1 MLREARTG
9 LASTLRD
16 VVSRAVAQE
25 IAAENELEVRQRALQ
40 AILGKEAPPLAPIRP
55 NAEIT
60 PPQPADIK
68 QWAGAAEKDNINV
81 QIQMAAVEIA
91 SREVERQRAGHYP
104 TVDLVANL
112 GKSTAFA
119 STVGGQLETD
129 FQNVGVQINLPIF
142 QGGLVNSRTN
152 EASANR
158 AAAEST
164 LEQTRRNAALQARQH
179 YLGAVN
185 GLAQVKALKAALVSS
200 QSSLE
205 SNRLGFEVGVRIN
218 IDVLNADNQV
228 FVTRRDLARAVL
240 DTLMSHFRL
249 KAAVGTLSED
259 DILAVVA
266 ELCEV
271 PSESLYV
278 KLRQRQRGP
287 RQYEKLDSARHE
299 FVVREGGHRFLVNL
313 SDYLDTGLFL
323 DHRETRAL
331 VGRMA
336 RGKRVLNLFAYTG
349 SFSVYAAAGGAQS
362 TVTMDLSA
370 TYLDWAGR
378 NFALNGMDP
387 RQHVRVRAEAL
398 SYLRAPR
405 TVPAA
410 AGPFDLIVLDPPTF
424 SNSKKM
430 AGTLD
435 VLRDHP
441 LLIADSLRL
450 LAPGGALLFSCN
462 HHRFTLRAD
471 EIPGAHFQD
480 LSAQTL
486 PRDFHDPR
494 THRCFLVTHGEPDR
508 RSLPLPVRHPPVPT

>member
-1 MLREARTG
+1 MDPRALMFQNRLRKNLRRLLPWARQRGIEA
-9 LASTLRD
+9 LRLYD
-16 VVSRAVAQE
+16 HD
-25 IAAENELEVRQRALQ
+25 IPEVRVVVDRYGERVVVWEYA
-40 AILGKEAPPLAPIRP
+40 RP
-55 NAEIT
+55 AR
-60 PPQPADIK
+60 PD
-68 QWAGAAEKDNINV
+68 D
-81 QIQMAAVEIA
+81 
-91 SREVERQRAGHYP
+91 
-104 TVDLVANL
+104 
-112 GKSTAFA
+112 
-119 STVGGQLETD
+119 
-129 FQNVGVQINLPIF
+129 
-142 QGGLVNSRTN
+142 
-152 EASANR
+152 R
-158 AAAEST
+158 AADEGEPGETAT
-164 LEQTRRNAALQARQH
+164 AAS
-179 YLGAVN
+179 Y
-185 GLAQVKALKAALVSS
+185 
-200 QSSLE
+200 
-205 SNRLGFEVGVRIN
+205 
-218 IDVLNADNQV
+218 
-228 FVTRRDLARAVL
+228 T
-240 DTLMSHFRL
+240 
-249 KAAVGTLSED
+249 D

-271 PSESLYV
+271 PGESLYV

-299 FVVREGGHRFLVNL
+299 FVVREGGQKFLVNL

-331 VGRMA
+331 VGCLA

-349 SFSVYAAAGGAQS
+349 SFSVYAAAGGALS

-370 TYLDWAGR
+370 TYLDWAER

-387 RQHVRVRAEAL
+387 RQHVLVRAEAL

-441 LLIADSLRL
+441 LLIEDCLRL

-462 HHRFTLRAD
+462 HHRFALRAD

-494 THRCFLVTHGEPDR
+494 THRCFLITRGEPDR
-508 RSLPLPVRHPPVPT
+508 LPLLRPPLRLPLVPT

>member
-1 MLREARTG
+1 MDPRAIMFHNRLRKNLRRLLPWARQRGIEA
-9 LASTLRD
+9 LRLYD
-16 VVSRAVAQE
+16 HD
-25 IAAENELEVRQRALQ
+25 IPEVRLVVDRYGDRVVVWEYARP
-40 AILGKEAPPLAPIRP
+40 ARRDAREPAGEEAGDA
-55 NAEIT
+55 T
-60 PPQPADIK
+60 
-68 QWAGAAEKDNINV
+68 
-81 QIQMAAVEIA
+81 
-91 SREVERQRAGHYP
+91 
-104 TVDLVANL
+104 
-112 GKSTAFA
+112 
-119 STVGGQLETD
+119 
-129 FQNVGVQINLPIF
+129 
-142 QGGLVNSRTN
+142 
-152 EASANR
+152 
-158 AAAEST
+158 AAAT
-164 LEQTRRNAALQARQH
+164 ADTTADTTAAAT
-179 YLGAVN
+179 
-185 GLAQVKALKAALVSS
+185 S
-200 QSSLE
+200 
-205 SNRLGFEVGVRIN
+205 
-218 IDVLNADNQV
+218 
-228 FVTRRDLARAVL
+228 
-240 DTLMSHFRL
+240 DTASD
-249 KAAVGTLSED
+249 TYTD

-299 FVVREGGHRFLVNL
+299 FVIREGGHRFLVNL

-331 VGRMA
+331 VQRLA

-349 SFSVYAAAGGAQS
+349 SFSVYAAAGGAAS
-362 TVTMDLSA
+362 TVTMDLST

-378 NFALNGMDP
+378 NFALNNMDP
-387 RQHVRVRAEAL
+387 QQHVRVRAEAL

-410 AGPFDLIVLDPPTF
+410 AGPFDLIILDPPTF

-450 LAPGGALLFSCN
+450 LAPGGSLLFSCN
-462 HHRFTLRAD
+462 HHRFSLRAD
-471 EIPGAHFQD
+471 ELPGARFQD

-494 THRCFLVTHGEPDR
+494 THRCFLFTRGEPEP
-508 RSLPLPVRHPPVPT
+508 LPLVRA

>member
-1 MLREARTG
+1 MDPRALMFHNRLRKNLRRLLPWARQRGIEA
-9 LASTLRD
+9 LRLYD
-16 VVSRAVAQE
+16 HD
-25 IAAENELEVRQRALQ
+25 IPEVRVVVDRYGERVVVWEYA
-40 AILGKEAPPLAPIRP
+40 RP
-55 NAEIT
+55 AR
-60 PPQPADIK
+60 PD
-68 QWAGAAEKDNINV
+68 D
-81 QIQMAAVEIA
+81 
-91 SREVERQRAGHYP
+91 
-104 TVDLVANL
+104 
-112 GKSTAFA
+112 
-119 STVGGQLETD
+119 
-129 FQNVGVQINLPIF
+129 
-142 QGGLVNSRTN
+142 
-152 EASANR
+152 R
-158 AAAEST
+158 AAPEGEPGET
-164 LEQTRRNAALQARQH
+164 PAAAS
-179 YLGAVN
+179 Y
-185 GLAQVKALKAALVSS
+185 
-200 QSSLE
+200 
-205 SNRLGFEVGVRIN
+205 
-218 IDVLNADNQV
+218 
-228 FVTRRDLARAVL
+228 T
-240 DTLMSHFRL
+240 
-249 KAAVGTLSED
+249 D

-271 PSESLYV
+271 PGESLYV

-299 FVVREGGHRFLVNL
+299 FVVREGGHQFLVNL

-331 VGRMA
+331 VGRLA

-349 SFSVYAAAGGAQS
+349 SFSVYAAAGGARS

-387 RQHVRVRAEAL
+387 RQHVLVRAEAL

-441 LLIADSLRL
+441 LLIQDSLRL

-471 EIPGAHFQD
+471 EIPGVRFED

-494 THRCFLVTHGEPDR
+494 THRCFLVTRGEPER
-508 RSLPLPVRHPPVPT
+508 LSLRLPLVPT

>member
-1 MLREARTG
+1 MDPRALMFQNRLRKNLRRLLPWARQRGIEA
-9 LASTLRD
+9 LRLYD
-16 VVSRAVAQE
+16 HD
-25 IAAENELEVRQRALQ
+25 IPEVRLVVDRYGERVVVWEYA
-40 AILGKEAPPLAPIRP
+40 RP
-55 NAEIT
+55 ARLDDRSVPEGE
-60 PPQPADIK
+60 P
-68 QWAGAAEKDNINV
+68 G
-81 QIQMAAVEIA
+81 
-91 SREVERQRAGHYP
+91 
-104 TVDLVANL
+104 
-112 GKSTAFA
+112 
-119 STVGGQLETD
+119 ET
-129 FQNVGVQINLPIF
+129 
-142 QGGLVNSRTN
+142 T
-152 EASANR
+152 
-158 AAAEST
+158 AAASYT
-164 LEQTRRNAALQARQH
+164 
-179 YLGAVN
+179 
-185 GLAQVKALKAALVSS
+185 
-200 QSSLE
+200 
-205 SNRLGFEVGVRIN
+205 
-218 IDVLNADNQV
+218 
-228 FVTRRDLARAVL
+228 
-240 DTLMSHFRL
+240 
-249 KAAVGTLSED
+249 D

-331 VGRMA
+331 VGRLA
-336 RGKRVLNLFAYTG
+336 RGRRVLNLFAYTG

-370 TYLDWAGR
+370 TYLEWAGR

-494 THRCFLVTHGEPDR
+494 THRCFLVTREDPHRLSVP
-508 RSLPLPVRHPPVPT
+508 PPVRLPPVPT